1 MSPWLSNTRR
11 QSSCFIVGRNR
22 IGGAVADRENG
33 AVGGGSL
40 PGGMARLSIGMHD
53 YIADQFFTDS
63 CPAVCLIFDITWSRN
78 SVDEFPVDPRVIT
91 RHAMGGEPLLETA
104 SHLAAIQCGHLH
116 RSDTGLIDIVDDH
129 AGDALVDH
137 LPDRAG
143 AIGEYGGSAR
153 HCLDHDEAEWF
164 RPTDRKHQRSG
175 VPQERPF
182 LFLVD
187 LADEF
192 DAPR

>member
-1 MSPWLSNTRR
+1 M
-11 QSSCFIVGRNR
+11 
-22 IGGAVADRENG
+22 
-33 AVGGGSL
+33 GGGSL
-40 PGGMARLSIGMHD
+40 PGVLAGLSIGMYA
-53 YIADQFFTDS
+53 YIADQFFFTNS
-63 CPAVCLIFDITWSRN
+63 YPAICLIFDARPPN
-78 SVDEFPVDPRVIT
+78 SVMDEFPIDPHVIA
-91 RHAMGGEPLLETA
+91 RHAMRGEALLETA

-129 AGDALVDH
+129 AGDALVAH
-137 LPDRAG
+137 PPARAG